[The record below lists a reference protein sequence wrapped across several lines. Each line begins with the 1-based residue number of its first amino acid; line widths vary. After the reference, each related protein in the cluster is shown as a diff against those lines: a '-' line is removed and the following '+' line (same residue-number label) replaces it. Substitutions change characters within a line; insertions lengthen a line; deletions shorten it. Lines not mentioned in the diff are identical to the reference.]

1 LTEALYTREI
11 LRYAVSIPNEGVI
24 EAADGRAECRS
35 KTCGSVVKAAVI
47 LNNDSRI
54 LKDFAW
60 QVNACAL
67 GQASAAILGQGAPGK
82 AREAIDEAQQNL
94 ADFLNGTSPDMGQW
108 PNIES
113 LASARPHTGRHEA
126 ILLPYRAILRAWD
139 DAVSNK
145 GLV

>member
-24 EAADGRAECRS
+24 EAADGRAECR
-35 KTCGSVVKAAVI
+35 VKAAVI

-113 LASARPHTGRHEA
+113 LASARPTSNLWRPHGR
-126 ILLPYRAILRAWD
+126 ILAGMKPYYYPIGRY
-139 DAVSNK
+139 
-145 GLV
+145 